1 MRLKLRI
8 CLIAACALLLAF
20 WWPLGHELF
29 SHAADKEVPIELRQR
44 WEQIKGSLDKEFQV
58 CTEHCGADKGCLE
71 KCKKAY
77 ESRLENKYQEL
88 LLEGKGKPTPKEG
101 C

>member
-1 MRLKLRI
+1 MISKLRP
-8 CLIAACALLLAF
+8 CLAMIFSSVFVLCLFAWNGPLCFAA
-20 WWPLGHELF
+20 E
-29 SHAADKEVPIELRQR
+29 KEIPAELRQQ
-44 WEQIKGSLDKEFQV
+44 WEEVKGSLDKEFQV

-77 ESRLENKYQEL
+77 ESRLENKYQEM
-88 LLEGKGKPTPKEG
+88 LLERKGKPTPKEG